1 MTVDTRIVIHY
12 LVKTFPI
19 GYNINLEYYVTGSC
33 LVNSAGAHDFVCV
46 AIIELAISVRND
58 LDCHLA
64 KYWTEL
70 LIVGRRTPSSDDNSF
85 IDEIRP
91 TGQAD
96 WADVFCHIIKKESFD
111 SIQIQII

>member
-46 AIIELAISVRND
+46 AIIGLAISVPGQSPCEV
-58 LDCHLA
+58 LD
-64 KYWTEL
+64 
-70 LIVGRRTPSSDDNSF
+70 
-85 IDEIRP
+85 
-91 TGQAD
+91 
-96 WADVFCHIIKKESFD
+96 
-111 SIQIQII
+111 